1 METDLTSRR
10 ESEKDNAG
18 GKKMS
23 GLYKNAAEFIGDTP
37 LFQLSRLSEAFD
49 CRTSV
54 YAKLE
59 SVNPSGSVKDRA
71 ALFMLRG
78 AMGRGELKEGGTV
91 IEATG
96 GNGGV
101 AIAMVCAALGLHAVI
116 VLPDT
121 VSVPRRELLRRYG
134 AQIETVPADEGLAGC
149 RNRARQLA
157 AQLGNA
163 YLPDQFRNEDNCLA
177 HREGTAREIL
187 KALPQVDYFV
197 AGVGTGGTITGCG
210 EALKMHNPGCRL
222 IAVEPMASPVLSG
235 GFAGGH
241 TLTGIGAGFVPEI
254 LNTYI
259 LDEVIRVRTPD
270 AQSAAEKLAETEG
283 LLCGPSSGAALWAAL
298 SVAQR
303 PEAQGRT
310 VVTLLPDGG
319 ERYLYEEE

>member
-1 METDLTSRR
+1 MGR
-10 ESEKDNAG
+10 
-18 GKKMS
+18 
-23 GLYKNAAEFIGDTP
+23 LYKNAAEYIGNTP
-37 LFQLSRLSEAFD
+37 IFMLSRLSAA
-49 CRTSV
+49 CGCLTPV

-59 SVNPSGSVKDRA
+59 SANPSGSVKDRA
-71 ALFMLRG
+71 ALYMLTR
-78 AMGRGELKEGGTV
+78 AMERGELKPGGTV

-101 AIAMVCAALGLHAVI
+101 AIAMVCAALDLRAVI

-121 VSVPRRELLRRYG
+121 VSPARREHLRRYG
-134 AQIETVPADEGLAGC
+134 ARVETVPADQGMTGC
-149 RNRARQLA
+149 RSRARELGRQLE
-157 AQLGNA
+157 NA
-163 YLPDQFRNEDNCLA
+163 YLPDQFINEDNCLA
-177 HREGTAREIL
+177 HREGTAGEIL
-187 KALPQVDYFV
+187 EVLPKVDYFI
-197 AGVGTGGTITGCG
+197 AGVGTGGTVTGCG
-210 EALKMHNPGCRL
+210 EALKMRNPLCRL

-270 AQSAAEKLAETEG
+270 AAETAGLLAKTEG
-283 LLCGPSSGAALWAAL
+283 LLCGPSSGAALWAAI

-303 PEAQGRT
+303 TEAKGRT

-319 ERYLYEEE
+319 ERYLYEE